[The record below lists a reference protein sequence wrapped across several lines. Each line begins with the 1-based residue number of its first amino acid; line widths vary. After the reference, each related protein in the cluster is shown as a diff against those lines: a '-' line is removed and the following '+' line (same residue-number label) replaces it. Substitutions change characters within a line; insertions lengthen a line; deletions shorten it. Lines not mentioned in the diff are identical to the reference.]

1 MVAFLDSAVG
11 GGQGYW
17 LLGGDGG
24 IFTYG
29 DAGFYGATPLQP

>member
-1 MVAFLDSAVG
+1 VVAFLASAVG
-11 GGQGYW
+11 GGQGW

-29 DAGFYGATPLQP
+29 DAGFYGATPLHP